1 MIKESNKIAII
12 SGEDN
17 ITYNQLIQN
26 VTSIAK
32 FLPVADGGK
41 CIIFSENRTEWI
53 YTLFAVWQKR
63 GIVVPVDATS
73 TVSDLA
79 YILNDCQPECL
90 VTSAANLPT
99 TQEAIKSSGVNTK
112 VVSIEEYNSH
122 YDSNVDTSAENYEPN
137 LSAIALICYTSGTTG
152 SPKGVMLS
160 YENLFANIRAVS
172 DEVPIFNASRR
183 TMVLLPLH
191 HILPLMGTAVAPIL
205 KGGGI
210 AICPSLSAPDIMDT
224 LCRGKIAIFVGVPR
238 LWQTLYNGIKKKIDE
253 KWITRQLFALCKK
266 ANNRTLSRLIFSS
279 VRKKMGGHLDYCV
292 SGGAALD
299 REIGEG
305 LRTLGLDVLEGYG
318 MTETAPI
325 IAFTRPGD
333 IIPGCVGLPLPSVE
347 CKLVNGE
354 LCAKG
359 PNVMVGYYKRPEET
373 KAVIDNDGFI
383 HTGDLARFDEA
394 GRVYITGRSKEIIV
408 LSNGKNVQP
417 AEIEFQLEKY
427 DTLVKEVAVTEKND
441 MLLAIIVPQNPSIT
455 EDELKTLVI
464 QPYNKTVE
472 NYKKIMNIF
481 IYNGDLPR
489 TKLDKLQ
496 RFKLK
501 DILDNNLNDTPDNNK
516 QEEDVSVNVKKE
528 LRIIMDYIEAEKKVS
543 VKPTDHIETDLA
555 FDSLDRVSL
564 QGFIEQTF
572 GMTINA
578 DTMSDYKDLQAL
590 ADKIAEGHTRLE
602 VEKID
607 WHKILTNDNDN
618 GNSQTS
624 NHRSNLLACQS
635 NKPQTLQ
642 LPTASCTHVL
652 YEKIFKAFFKT
663 YNRMTIKGAENIPA
677 TGPFILAPNH
687 QSYLDAPIAMAGVP
701 DEQIN
706 DIYFYATE
714 EHVQGRFLRFMANRH
729 NIILMENRNLKN
741 SILKLSK
748 VLRAGKSIMIF
759 PEGTRTHTGN
769 LGTFKKTFAILSKEL
784 NVPIVPVRITGAYR
798 MLKRGSRFIQPR
810 HVQVEYLPAVM
821 PNSSLTYD
829 EITQIVKSRIQGE
842 A

>member
-1 MIKESNKIAII
+1 MIKESDKIAII

-90 VTSAANLPT
+90 VTSAANLLT

-112 VVSIEEYNSH
+112 VVSIEEYYSH
-122 YDSNVDTSAENYEPN
+122 YDSNVDTFAENYEPN

-373 KAVIDNDGFI
+373 KAVIDNEGFI

-501 DILDNNLNDTPDNNK
+501 DILNNNLNDTPDDNK
-516 QEEDVSVNVKKE
+516 QEENVSVSVKKE

-543 VKPTDHIETDLA
+543 VKPTDHVETDLA

-642 LPTASCTHVL
+642 LPTASFTHVL